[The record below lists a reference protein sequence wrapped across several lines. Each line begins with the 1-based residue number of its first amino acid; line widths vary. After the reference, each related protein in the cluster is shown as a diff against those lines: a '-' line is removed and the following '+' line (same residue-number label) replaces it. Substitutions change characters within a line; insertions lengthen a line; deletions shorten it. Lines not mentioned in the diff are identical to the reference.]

1 MNTEI
6 NPYFEELK
14 ILSVGNSFSVDT
26 MEHLAEVALAA
37 GVKKITL
44 GNLYIGGCSINRHW
58 STAQNDIAAY
68 KYYTN
73 NGLGWENTP
82 EYKSSDAI
90 KSEKWD
96 YISIQHGT
104 ADGSRYTSEESY
116 ENLPA
121 LVAYIKSLAWQ
132 GAKIEFNMAWVGET
146 YKNHH
151 EINSYNGDLESM
163 YRNLTRITR
172 DLVSNVA
179 GIDIVSPTGTAV
191 QNARV
196 LCPGR
201 DFTRDGFHLSYDLG
215 RYMASL
221 TFFKALTGAPI
232 SHIRWAPEGVSDEDR
247 RLAIKCAEMAVDN
260 PFEITKPN
268 D

>member
-1 MNTEI
+1 MNNEI
-6 NPYFEELK
+6 NLAPEELK
-14 ILSVGNSFSVDT
+14 ILSVGNSFSIDT
-26 MEHLAEVALAA
+26 MEYLAEVAVSA
-37 GVKKITL
+37 GVKKVTL

-58 STAQNDIAAY
+58 STAQADVASY

-73 NGLGWENTP
+73 DGSGWQVTP

-96 YISIQHGT
+96 FISIQHGT
-104 ADGSRYTSEESY
+104 ADGSRYTSEDSY
-116 ENLPA
+116 ANLPA
-121 LVAYIKSLAWQ
+121 LVTYVKSLAWQ
-132 GAKIEFNMAWVGET
+132 GAKIAFNMAWVGET
-146 YKNHH
+146 YKDHH

-172 DLVSNVA
+172 DLVSNVE
-179 GIDIVSPTGTAV
+179 GIDIISPTGTAV
-191 QNARV
+191 QNARA

-232 SHIRWAPEGVSDEDR
+232 SDVRWAPEGVSDEDR
-247 RLAIKCAEMAVDN
+247 VLAIKCAEMAIAN
-260 PFEITKPN
+260 PFEITKSN

>member
-1 MNTEI
+1 MNNEI
-6 NPYFEELK
+6 NLAPEELK
-14 ILSVGNSFSVDT
+14 ILSVGNSFSIDT
-26 MEHLAEVALAA
+26 MEYLAEVAVSA
-37 GVKKITL
+37 GVKKVTL

-58 STAQNDIAAY
+58 STAQADVASY

-73 NGLGWENTP
+73 DGSGWQVTP

-90 KSEKWD
+90 KSEKWNF
-96 YISIQHGT
+96 ISIQHGT
-104 ADGSRYTSEESY
+104 ADGSRYTSEDSY
-116 ENLPA
+116 ANLPA
-121 LVAYIKSLAWQ
+121 LVAYVKSLAWQ
-132 GAKIEFNMAWVGET
+132 GAKIAFNMAWVGET
-146 YKNHH
+146 YKDHH

-172 DLVSNVA
+172 DLVSNVE
-179 GIDIVSPTGTAV
+179 GIDIISPTGTAV
-191 QNARV
+191 QNARA

-215 RYMASL
+215 RYMGAL

-232 SHIRWAPEGVSDEDR
+232 SDVRWAPEGVSDEDR
-247 RLAIKCAEMAVDN
+247 VLAIKCAEMAIAN
-260 PFEITKPN
+260 PFEITKSN